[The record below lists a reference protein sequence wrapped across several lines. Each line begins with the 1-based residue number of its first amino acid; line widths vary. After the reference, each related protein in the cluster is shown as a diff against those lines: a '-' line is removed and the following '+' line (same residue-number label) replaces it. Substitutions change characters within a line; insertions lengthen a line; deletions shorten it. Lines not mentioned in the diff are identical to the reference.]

1 MTSVEITL
9 DQHRLLESLGL
20 GLMVLSVSIG
30 LLSLWLNK
38 NTSQNRLSF
47 AKPAMLFAM
56 LVGVA
61 LLLLTILVP
70 PHRAALP
77 APPGLPAAPALPAV
91 STPVPAPTPVDKPAP
106 EPPPPAVSTQPP
118 ISVPEP
124 TLKVSGTTSTPN
136 PIKGPNTEVKPP
148 LATVSPPQQPKPAT
162 SQKVPNEAEV
172 KSKTANQ
179 SHKANIFSA
188 RCSRLLEKV
197 GSGEPMS
204 NAEQQEMVTKCQ

>member
-1 MTSVEITL
+1 MTNVELSL

-30 LLSLWLNK
+30 LLSIWLNK
-38 NTSQNRLSF
+38 NASQSRLPF
-47 AKPAMLFAM
+47 AKPAMLLAM
-56 LVGVA
+56 LAGVA

-70 PHRAALP
+70 PHRSAQP
-77 APPGLPAAPALPAV
+77 APPVRPTAPKLPAV
-91 STPVPAPTPVDKPAP
+91 STPVPAPPPVAMPVPEPAPPSLPALPPISEP
-106 EPPPPAVSTQPP
+106 EPP
-118 ISVPEP
+118 
-124 TLKVSGTTSTPN
+124 LKVSVTTSAPK
-136 PIKGPNTEVKPP
+136 PAKRPSSEVKTSPT
-148 LATVSPPQQPKPAT
+148 TVSPLPQPKPAT
-162 SQKVPNEAEV
+162 NQKVPNAPEV
-172 KSKTANQ
+172 KPETAKE

>member
-1 MTSVEITL
+1 MTSVELSL

-38 NTSQNRLSF
+38 DASQNRLPF
-47 AKPAMLFAM
+47 AKPAMLLAM
-56 LVGVA
+56 LLGVA

-77 APPGLPAAPALPAV
+77 APPVLPAAAALPAV
-91 STPVPAPTPVDKPAP
+91 STPLPTPPLVATPAP
-106 EPPPPAVSTQPP
+106 EPPPALPKQPP
-118 ISVPEP
+118 ASEAEP
-124 TLKVSGTTSTPN
+124 QLKVSVTTSAP
-136 PIKGPNTEVKPP
+136 KPAKRPSSEAKTP
-148 LATVSPPQQPKPAT
+148 LATVSPPPQSKPVT
-162 SQKVPNEAEV
+162 IQKVPIEPEV
-172 KSKTANQ
+172 KPETAKE

-204 NAEQQEMVTKCQ
+204 NTEQQEMVTKCQ

>member
-1 MTSVEITL
+1 MELSL

-38 NTSQNRLSF
+38 DASQNRLPF
-47 AKPAMLFAM
+47 AKPAMLLAM
-56 LVGVA
+56 LLGVA

-77 APPGLPAAPALPAV
+77 APPVLPAAAALPAV
-91 STPVPAPTPVDKPAP
+91 STPLPTPPLVATPAP
-106 EPPPPAVSTQPP
+106 EPPPALQKQPP
-118 ISVPEP
+118 ASEAEP
-124 TLKVSGTTSTPN
+124 QLKVSVTTSAPKPAKRPPSEVKTPV
-136 PIKGPNTEVKPP
+136 PTLSTAPQPKPVTTQKVPSEPEVKP
-148 LATVSPPQQPKPAT
+148 
-162 SQKVPNEAEV
+162 E
-172 KSKTANQ
+172 TAKE

>member
-1 MTSVEITL
+1 MTSVELSL

-30 LLSLWLNK
+30 LLSIWLNK
-38 NTSQNRLSF
+38 NASQNRLPF
-47 AKPAMLFAM
+47 AKPAMLLAM
-56 LVGVA
+56 LLGVA

-70 PHRAALP
+70 PHRAAQT
-77 APPGLPAAPALPAV
+77 APPARLLRRIASGVNPGACPTASGHASARTTATGFAGAASELRTRATSEGFSHHV
-91 STPVPAPTPVDKPAP
+91 SAQTRQTPILRGQNPTRHGFAARAAKPA
-106 EPPPPAVSTQPP
+106 
-118 ISVPEP
+118 
-124 TLKVSGTTSTPN
+124 N
-136 PIKGPNTEVKPP
+136 
-148 LATVSPPQQPKPAT
+148 
-162 SQKVPNEAEV
+162 SQKVPNRPEV
-172 KSKTANQ
+172 KPETAKE

>member
-1 MTSVEITL
+1 MTSVELSL

-20 GLMVLSVSIG
+20 DLMVLSVSIG
-30 LLSLWLNK
+30 LLSILLNK
-38 NTSQNRLSF
+38 NTSQNRVPF
-47 AKPAMLFAM
+47 AKPAMLLAM
-56 LVGVA
+56 LLGVA

-77 APPGLPAAPALPAV
+77 APPVRPAVPALPAV
-91 STPVPAPTPVDKPAP
+91 STPVATPIPVAAPAP
-106 EPPPPAVSTQPP
+106 EPPPPALPAQPP
-118 ISVPEP
+118 ISEQELP
-124 TLKVSGTTSTPN
+124 LKVSATTSAP
-136 PIKGPNTEVKPP
+136 PPPKRPSAEVKPP
-148 LATVSPPQQPKPAT
+148 LATVSPNPHPKPIT
-162 SQKVPNEAEV
+162 NQKVPNEPEV
-172 KSKTANQ
+172 KPETAKE